1 MLSLVNFG
9 KNGRMNKM
17 KEFKVRCSGI
27 GEIMGDVFKASLTDN
42 QIEELKKLE
51 EKEKPTAKQKEKIEY
66 LIQKRDSKPELSKGA
81 RSHVESWLDEQI
93 FGRYEQ
99 QTKETKK
106 GNMVEVDALE
116 YAFPG
121 AGKYMGDRLEDDFFC
136 GTPDCIYEDMIV
148 DIKAPFSH
156 KTHPHREEKIPTIDY
171 IYQVQGYMEL
181 TGLKKAKVVYV
192 LMTTPKE
199 LDKNALCYDF
209 IDRKYRVKEFDF
221 EYNPILIGKIKE
233 RVEMCREYLNEIL

>member
-1 MLSLVNFG
+1 
-9 KNGRMNKM
+9 M

-81 RSHVESWLDEQI
+81 KSHVEDWYSSQI
-93 FGRYEQ
+93 YGYYEQ
-99 QTKETKK
+99 QTPQTKK
-106 GNMVEVDALE
+106 GHMVEVDALE

-121 AGKYMGDRLEDDFFC
+121 AGKYMGDRLEDDYFT
-136 GTPDCIYEDMIV
+136 GTPDCIFEDMVI

-156 KTHPHREEKIPTIDY
+156 KTFPLFDDKIPTIDY
-171 IYQVQGYMEL
+171 MYQIQGYLCL

-192 LMTTPKE
+192 LMDTPKE
-199 LDKNALCYDF
+199 LDKNALCYEFVDK
-209 IDRKYRVKEFDF
+209 KYRIREFDF
-221 EYNPILIGKIKE
+221 EYNEILVSKIKD
-233 RVEMCREYLNEIL
+233 RVDLCREYLKEIEKRIS